1 MTDATPSYEQRRQ
14 AIAAILDPYLAVA
27 SMVPTNTTSAFEP
40 GIFRNSLWC
49 SWADDGAGVA
59 RTVSVSIHHVE
70 DGGVEAARIRE
81 MMAAE
86 AQTSGDPSTDADAY
100 EISGQLPGEYVFVLD
115 YLGDVTAIAGNCI
128 THVMPSSLTASLA
141 DLAAPALE
149 IARTVGCSPYVDDAV
164 PPVLERSNPPT
175 RWSTADGM
183 IYDPRTPPRT

>member
-1 MTDATPSYEQRRQ
+1 MTDATPSYQQRRQ

-27 SMVPTNTTSAFEP
+27 SMVPTNTTSTFEP
-40 GIFRNSLWC
+40 GMFRNSLWC
-49 SWADDGAGVA
+49 SWADDEAGAS
-59 RTVSVSIHHVE
+59 RTVSVSIHQVE
-70 DGGVEAARIRE
+70 DGEAEAARVRE

-86 AQTSGDPSTDADAY
+86 AHSSGDPSTDADAY
-100 EISGQLPGEYVFVLD
+100 EISGQRSGEYVFVLD

-128 THVMPSSLTASLA
+128 THVMPSAPTVSLG
-141 DLAAPALE
+141 DLAAPALQ

-164 PPVLERSNPPT
+164 PPVFERRDPST